1 MKTVFIV
8 NPKAGKKKNIDEF
21 TEKIRVTA
29 ERIKS
34 DVEIYKTRAV
44 GDATAFVREFCK
56 KHGKTRFIACGGDGT
71 VSEVVN
77 GIQEFDGCEVGVV
90 PMGTG
95 NDFCRNFDSDCNF
108 SDIQAQINGVSEKC
122 DIISYTTT
130 VNGET
135 KSGYCVNMF
144 NIGFD
149 CNVADLTNAIK
160 KKSFVGGSFA
170 YFASILINLV
180 KKKGANLKIE
190 LDGEQKHNGKL
201 LLTSLANGC
210 YCGGGIKSNPLAEIK
225 DGYIN
230 INIIKN
236 VSRLRFISLLPS
248 YMKGTVLK
256 RKGVEK
262 IIVSEKC
269 SKVTVTPINGNIRIC
284 IDGEI
289 TDAGK
294 TEFRIIHNGIK
305 FVIPKELV
313 KEKVLV

>member
-8 NPKAGKKKNIDEF
+8 NPQAGKKKNIESF
-21 TEKIRVTA
+21 IEKIRVTA
-29 ERIKS
+29 EKIKN

-44 GDATAFVREFCK
+44 GDATDFVRDFCK

-71 VSEVVN
+71 VSEVIN
-77 GIQEFDGCEVGVV
+77 GTLDFEGCEVGVV

-95 NDFCRNFDSDCNF
+95 NDFCRNFDDDCDF
-108 SDIQAQINGVSEKC
+108 SDIQAQINGQSETC
-122 DIISYTTT
+122 DVISYTTT
-130 VNGET
+130 VNGNV
-135 KSGYCVNMF
+135 KSGYCINMF

-149 CNVADLTNAIK
+149 CNVADLTNTIK
-160 KKSFVGGSFA
+160 KKSFIGGSFA
-170 YFASILINLV
+170 YFLSILINLI

-190 LDGEQKHNGKL
+190 LDGEEKHNGKL

-225 DGYIN
+225 DGNIN

-248 YMKGTVLK
+248 YMKGTVLE
-256 RKGVEK
+256 RKSAEK

-269 SKVTVTPINGNIRIC
+269 RNVTVTPINGTIRIC

-294 TEFRIIHNGIK
+294 TEFKIIHNGIN
-305 FVIPKELV
+305 FVIPKE
-313 KEKVLV
+313 KVLV

>member
-1 MKTVFIV
+1 MKTVFII
-8 NPKAGKKKNIDEF
+8 NPCAGKKKNIDEF
-21 TEKIRVTA
+21 IN
-29 ERIKS
+29 RIYLIKK
-34 DVEIYKTRAV
+34 DAEIYETTAV
-44 GDATAFVREFCK
+44 GDAT
-56 KHGKTRFIACGGDGT
+56 RFISEYIKEKGAARFISCGGDGT
-71 VSEVVN
+71 LCEIVN
-77 GIQEFDGCEVGVV
+77 GIAGNGACEVGVI

-95 NDFCRNFDSDCNF
+95 NDFCRNFSCDF
-108 SDIQAQINGVSEKC
+108 SDISGQISGESEKC
-122 DIISYTTT
+122 DIMHYTTT
-130 VNGET
+130 VNGEE

-149 CNVADLTNAIK
+149 CNVADLTNTLK
-160 KKSFVGGSFA
+160 KKSFLGGSFA

-190 LDGEQKHNGKL
+190 LDGLERHNGKL

-210 YCGGGIKSNPLAEIK
+210 YCGGGIKSNPLAETR
-225 DGYIN
+225 DGKIN

-248 YMKGTVLK
+248 YMKGTVMK

-269 SKVTVTPINGNIRIC
+269 SSVTITPKNGNIRIC

-289 TDAGK
+289 TNAGK
-294 TEFRIIHNGIK
+294 TEFKIIHNGLS
-305 FVIPKELV
+305 FVIPKEREKMLV
-313 KEKVLV
+313 